1 MGGGG
6 YRCTLGSLSFL
17 IFQLSQ
23 PLPQPPYPPTVTLP
37 LSVDPQAWAS
47 LVVVWETLSFLALEV
62 SKQV

>member
-17 IFQLSQ
+17 IFQLSL
-23 PLPQPPYPPTVTLP
+23 PLPQVPYSPTVTLP

-47 LVVVWETLSFLALEV
+47 LVAD
-62 SKQV
+62 